1 MPGGL
6 FDGMFPDINGD
17 GQADMLDSFLL
28 NEMINDT
35 EDLEK
40 ETRRKIFNRK
50 KPTKKNYKK

>member
-28 NEMINDT
+28 NEMIDDT

-40 ETRRKIFNRK
+40 ETRRKTFNRK
-50 KPTKKNYKK
+50 KKSKRNV